1 MKAVFALLAASA
13 ALLAAAPAMA
23 HIVVYTT
30 PLSGAAEDPPN
41 ASPGSGTARITVDDH
56 AFSMRVQASF
66 SDLSGQTTAAHI
78 HCCTALAE
86 AGTAGV
92 ATMVPSFAG
101 FPLGVAAGSYD
112 NSFDMTLASSWNP
125 AFLTANGGST
135 ANAFS
140 SLVTG
145 LNQGTAYFN
154 VHSNAFPGGEVR
166 GFLAVTPI
174 PEPQT
179 YALMLAGL
187 AAVGIAAKRRR
198 R

>member
-1 MKAVFALLAASA
+1 
-13 ALLAAAPAMA
+13 MA
-23 HIVVYTT
+23 HIVVYST
-30 PLSGAAEDPPN
+30 PLSGAAEEPPN
-41 ASPGSGTARITVDDH
+41 ASPGNGSARVTVDDH
-56 AFSMRVQASF
+56 TFSMRVEASF

-140 SLVTG
+140 TLVTG

-187 AAVGIAAKRRR
+187 AVLGVAAKRRR

>member
-1 MKAVFALLAASA
+1 MKAVFALLAASS
-13 ALLAAAPAMA
+13 ALLLSLPVAA

-30 PLSGAAEDPPN
+30 PLSGAAEEPAN
-41 ASPGSGTARITVDDH
+41 ASPGTGMATVTVDDH
-56 AFSMRVQASF
+56 AFTMRVQATF

-78 HCCTALAE
+78 HCCTALAG
-86 AGTAGV
+86 AGVAGV
-92 ATMVPSFAG
+92 ATMVPTFAG
-101 FPLGVAAGSYD
+101 FPLGVSAGNYD

-125 AFLTANGGST
+125 AFVTANGGST

-140 SLVTG
+140 TLVTG

-154 VHSNAFPGGEVR
+154 VHTNAFPGGEVR

-187 AAVGIAAKRRR
+187 AVVGIAAKRRR